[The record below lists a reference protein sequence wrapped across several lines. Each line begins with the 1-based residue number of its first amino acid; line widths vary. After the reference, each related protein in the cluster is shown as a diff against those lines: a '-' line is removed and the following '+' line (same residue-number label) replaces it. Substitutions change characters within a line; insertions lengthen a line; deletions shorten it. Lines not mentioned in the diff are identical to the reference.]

1 MRTPCRHSR
10 AFRSTVAFAVALG
23 AALSGPAGPAGAQD
37 GETRPPAEDAPPG
50 APLDELNRFLDQ
62 LEGLLE
68 GLPRYEMPEITE
80 DGDII
85 LRRRA
90 DPEGESGEGAP
101 EPPGPDGPEPPRP
114 PVPPEGGGGE
124 AETLEL

>member
-1 MRTPCRHSR
+1 MRKPSRRSR
-10 AFRSTVAFAVALG
+10 AFRSAAAFAVALV

-37 GETRPPAEDAPPG
+37 GETRPSGEDAPPG

-68 GLPRYEMPEITE
+68 GLPRYEMPQITE

-85 LRRRA
+85 LRRRQ
-90 DPEGESGEGAP
+90 DPEGESGEAP
-101 EPPGPDGPEPPRP
+101 PERPGPSAPEPPRP
-114 PVPPEGGGGE
+114 PEPPGGAGDE